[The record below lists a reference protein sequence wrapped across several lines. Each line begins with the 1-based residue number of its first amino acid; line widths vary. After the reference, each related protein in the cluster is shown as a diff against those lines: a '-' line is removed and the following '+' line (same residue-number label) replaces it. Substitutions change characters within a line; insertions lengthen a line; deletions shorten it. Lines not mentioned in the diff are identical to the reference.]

1 MTDTHEG
8 STGCSSDAVVD
19 RMMARRSQE
28 AKEIQLTDDVVGK
41 MKYVELKET
50 AKRLKLSASGTK
62 AEVRNILLAYVEGRR
77 ARVVGAEDSDEETD
91 EEMDEETDEETEKDS
106 DSETEDEPS
115 QAPSRKMTRDQS
127 TGKTPKQCAKKL

>member
-19 RMMARRSQE
+19 GMMARRSQE
-28 AKEIQLTDDVVGK
+28 AKEIQLTDDMVRK

-62 AEVRNILLAYVEGRR
+62 AEVRNRLLAYVEGRR
-77 ARVVGAEDSDEETD
+77 ARVVGVED
-91 EEMDEETDEETEKDS
+91 
-106 DSETEDEPS
+106 
-115 QAPSRKMTRDQS
+115 
-127 TGKTPKQCAKKL
+127 